1 MPKRRQRDFF
11 ENDRELHPARL
22 AHGGELAVR
31 KRKIIR
37 PLDPRRPVH
46 ITMRS
51 SKARGRYNFRN
62 HQLAVK
68 RIIER
73 AATHAN
79 VKIHEF
85 ANVGNHLHLLI
96 SFKKRESA
104 QRFMRE
110 VAGLIARAV
119 TGARKGK
126 PFGKF
131 WDLLAHSR
139 VVTGLR
145 DLKYVLD
152 YVFKNQ
158 IEGSFGVSARK
169 SIEDALSRQRSAR
182 PINRTG
188 RKS

>member
-1 MPKRRQRDFF
+1 MSRRKQRDFF
-11 ENDRELHPARL
+11 ENDRVLHPSRL
-22 AHGGELAVR
+22 AHGGELALK

-51 SKARGRYNFRN
+51 TKAKGRLNFRN
-62 HQLAVK
+62 HQVTVSKVIETAAK
-68 RIIER
+68 R
-73 AATHAN
+73 AN
-79 VKIHEF
+79 IKLHKV

-96 SFKKRESA
+96 SFKTRESC

-110 VAGLIARAV
+110 ISGIIARKV

-139 VVTGLR
+139 VVTGFR
-145 DLKYVLD
+145 GFRVALD
-152 YVFKNQ
+152 YVFLNQ
-158 IEGSFGVSARK
+158 VEGQFGTKARK
-169 SIEDALSRQRSAR
+169 ILKEAKISEREFTIALSGA
-182 PINRTG
+182 
-188 RKS
+188 